1 MSEDR
6 LKTLEERTRYQ
17 PEEVE
22 GRVFARWQDAGVF
35 HPEPGG
41 EAGPDRCSAAIPPP
55 NVTASLHMG
64 RALNGSLQ
72 DAVVRVARMR
82 GKRTKWIYGTDHA
95 GIATQRQVE
104 KALAEDGTTK
114 EEIGRDAFVER
125 VWEWREHHGST
136 ITEQFKRLGAS
147 LAFGG

>member
-1 MSEDR
+1 MAEDR

-35 HPEPGG
+35 HPEPEGT
-41 EAGPDRCSAAIPPP
+41 AGDESFSVAVPPP
-55 NVTASLHMG
+55 NVTGSLHMG
-64 RALNGSLQ
+64 HALNGSLQ

-104 KALAEDGTTK
+104 KALADDGLTK

-125 VWEWREHHGST
+125 VWEWRERYGST
-136 ITEQFKRLGAS
+136 ITGQYERLGA
-147 LAFGG
+147 